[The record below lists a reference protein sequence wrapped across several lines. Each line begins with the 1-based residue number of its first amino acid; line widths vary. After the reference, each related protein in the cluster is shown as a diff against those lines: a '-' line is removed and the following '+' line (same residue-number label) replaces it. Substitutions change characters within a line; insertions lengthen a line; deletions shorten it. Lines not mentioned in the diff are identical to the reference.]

1 LDQNI
6 ETLRK
11 QGMGLAAV
19 SFDSVAILKHFSDR
33 RKIRFPLLSDA
44 GSALIKTL
52 GILNAAGK
60 EGTPFYGIPH
70 PVTFVL
76 NTDGTVRHKY
86 FEEDYRE
93 RPTLAGILSK
103 ELGVNPSAAGS
114 TARAKHVAIAT
125 TASTGIVSG
134 GQRILLSVE
143 IGIPKDYHLYAP
155 GVEGYHAVDWQMDG
169 SDLVK
174 PHAVEFPKSRILY
187 LQAIDEKVPVFEG
200 TIRLLRDVTLAQ
212 SKVLGAAAGEGKQ
225 VTLSGSLKYQACSD
239 RLCFPP
245 ETVPVKWTLQF
256 DPHDVVRVPREL
268 QRK

>member
-1 LDQNI
+1 MDQNI

-11 QGMGLAAV
+11 QGLGLAAI
-19 SFDSVAILKHFSDR
+19 SYDSVAILKHFSDR

-44 GSALIKTL
+44 GSGLIRRL

-76 NTDGTVRHKY
+76 DANGTIRHKY
-86 FEEDYRE
+86 FEEDFRE

-103 ELGVNPSAAGS
+103 ELGVNPAAAAS
-114 TARAKHVAIAT
+114 HPKAKHVAIT
-125 TASTGIVSG
+125 TAASTGIVSG

-143 IGIPKDYHLYAP
+143 IDIPKDYHLYAP
-155 GVEGYHAVDWQMDG
+155 GVEGYYAVDWQMG
-169 SDLVK
+169 ASDLVK
-174 PHAVEFPKSRILY
+174 PHKVEYPKSRILY

-200 TIRLLRDVTLAQ
+200 KIRLLRDVTLAQ
-212 SKVLGAAAGEGKQ
+212 GKVLTAAAGEGKQ
-225 VTLSGSLKYQACSD
+225 VTLSGSVKYQACSD
-239 RLCFPP
+239 RMCFPP
-245 ETVPVKWTLQF
+245 ETVPLEWTLRF